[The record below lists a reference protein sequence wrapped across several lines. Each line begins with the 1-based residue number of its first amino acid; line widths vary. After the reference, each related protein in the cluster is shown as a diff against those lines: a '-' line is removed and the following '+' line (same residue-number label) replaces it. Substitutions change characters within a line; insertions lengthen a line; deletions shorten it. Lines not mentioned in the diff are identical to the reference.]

1 MSELMNTTR
10 RSSQRWQLFV
20 TASSFALMALGYGT
34 PLIAKDVDEPTVWID
49 LGGQLE
55 RVSGAGLPFTPDFLL
70 NNIDAGPFVHTQPIK
85 AQSASRYSFGGEGSI
100 AFSPSDSNWVFSVSA
115 RIGRANGHRRLH
127 QQTDAKVVRYS
138 RLFGGDPQPWTH
150 TQPVENFAQVKTNN
164 TSSQTILDFKVGKD
178 VGLGMFGG
186 HGTSTFELG
195 VRFAQFGVRTDAT
208 IRARPSYEV
217 YNPLSPP
224 SYIPKYKF
232 MTYAFAGSAQRS
244 FHGIGPSLSWEGS
257 TPFAGNLHDGQ
268 FDLDWG
274 IGGALLFGRQKAN
287 IFHQTTG
294 RYYRGKYTKP
304 LDDSPIPTHY
314 TTPIRTHKAPS
325 RAKSV
330 TVPNLGGFAGI
341 SYRIENFKMSA
352 GYRVDYFFGAMDG
365 GIDVRKSND
374 LCFHGPYARISIGL
388 GG

>member
-1 MSELMNTTR
+1 MGELMNTTR
-10 RSSQRWQLFV
+10 RGNLRWQLFV

-34 PLIAKDVDEPTVWID
+34 PLSAKDVDEPTVWID

-55 RVSGAGLPFTPDFLL
+55 RVSGAGLPFTPDFLVK
-70 NNIDAGPFVHTQPIK
+70 NADAGPFVHADPFK
-85 AQSASRYSFGGEGSI
+85 AQAASRYTFGGESKVAFEPAGS
-100 AFSPSDSNWVFSVSA
+100 DWVFSISA
-115 RIGRANGHRRLH
+115 RFGRTNGHKQLQH
-127 QQTDAKVVRYS
+127 QTDVPPRSAS
-138 RLFGGDPQPWTH
+138 IFGQDPAPWTH
-150 TQPVENFAQVKTNN
+150 TQPVENFARIKTNN
-164 TSSQTILDFKVGKD
+164 ASSETILDFKVGKD
-178 VGLGMFGG
+178 VGLGMFGAR
-186 HGTSTFELG
+186 GTSTLGFG
-195 VRFAQFGVRTDAT
+195 VRYAQFGVRADAT

-217 YNPLSPP
+217 YNPLPPP

-244 FHGIGPSLSWEGS
+244 FHGVGPSLSWDGS
-257 TPFAGNLHDGQ
+257 SPFAGNPHDGQ
-268 FDLDWG
+268 FGFDWG
-274 IGGALLFGRQKAN
+274 VSGALLFGRQKAN
-287 IFHQTTG
+287 ISHQTTG

-374 LCFHGPYARISIGL
+374 VSFHGPYARISVGL